1 MQAVQHLFRQI
12 LTLLLLLCTV
22 LVLLALLLLQR
33 TPLLNETGQLNAAA
47 VRNSQQL
54 LNNLNQSM
62 RDPGQQLVIQTNA
75 DELNAAFTLASRTLP
90 GFQGKTQI
98 SPAGLTILMTMPLDM
113 WSLRL
118 YLNADI
124 QIEPSVGPLQ
134 VRQVQL
140 GRLTL
145 PGDMALG
152 LLGWVADQL
161 WGPGQGA
168 ALLAKVRSVTVQQDA
183 VKVEISKSEGFSL
196 SQLKQSGVSLYKQ
209 WFSSDEQT
217 ALIEHYYALALTHS
231 QQQVMKPPATN
242 QASQGLPPQSLSSQS
257 LSSQSLISY
266 LQLLM
271 READQRSQDKPEQ
284 AVQEN
289 QAVILALAQ
298 LLGGR
303 NLQLLVN
310 EVKTSPQGKMPRVTL
325 ARRPDLQQHFVYSAS
340 LHVLGNQRLS
350 SAVGEA
356 KELLDSLK
364 GGSGFSFV
372 DLLADKA
379 GIRFAKLAGASPQS
393 ARAVQ
398 QFFAQQDR
406 TEQELFPSKSRLPE
420 GLPQAMFEQQYQ
432 SIDSAMYQQ
441 MVAEIDRRLNALPL
455 YQIKP

>member
-12 LTLLLLLCTV
+12 LTLLLLLATV
-22 LVLLALLLLQR
+22 LALLALLLLQR
-33 TPLLNETGQLNAAA
+33 TPLLSETGQLNAAA

-54 LNNLNQSM
+54 FNNLNQSM

-75 DELNAAFTLASRTLP
+75 DELNAAFALASRTLP

-98 SPAGLTILMTMPLDM
+98 NPAGLTILMTMPLDVL
-113 WSLRL
+113 SYQL
-118 YLNADI
+118 YINADI
-124 QIEPSVGPLQ
+124 QIEPSAGPLQ
-134 VRQVQL
+134 VRQVKL

-161 WGPGQGA
+161 WGPGEGA

-183 VKVEISKSEGFSL
+183 VKVEFSKSEGFSL
-196 SQLKQSGVSLYKQ
+196 SQLKLSGVSLYKQ
-209 WFSSDEQT
+209 WFGSDEQT
-217 ALIEHYYALALTHS
+217 ALIEHYYALALAHS
-231 QQQVMKPPATN
+231 QQQSAT
-242 QASQGLPPQSLSSQS
+242 QSSH
-257 LSSQSLISY
+257 SLITY
-266 LQLLM
+266 LQVLL
-271 READQRSQDKPEQ
+271 READRRSKDKPEQ
-284 AVQEN
+284 AVREN

-310 EVKTSPQGKMPRVTL
+310 EIKTNPQGKLPRVTL

-356 KELLDSLK
+356 KELLDSLN

-372 DLLADKA
+372 DLLADRA
-379 GIRFAKLAGASPQS
+379 GIRFARIAAASPQS

-406 TEQELFPSKSRLPE
+406 TEQELFPNKSRLPE

-432 SIDSAMYQQ
+432 SIDSAVYQQ
-441 MVAEIDRRLNALPL
+441 MVAEIDRRLNSLPL

>member
-12 LTLLLLLCTV
+12 LTLLLLLATV
-22 LVLLALLLLQR
+22 LALLALLLLQS
-33 TPLLNETGQLNAAA
+33 TPLLSETGQLNAAA

-54 LNNLNQSM
+54 FNNLNQSM

-75 DELNAAFTLASRTLP
+75 DELNAAFALASRTLP

-98 SPAGLTILMTMPLDM
+98 NPAGLTILMTMPLDVL
-113 WSLRL
+113 SYQL
-118 YLNADI
+118 YINADI
-124 QIEPSVGPLQ
+124 QIEPSAGPLQ
-134 VRQVQL
+134 VRQVKL

-161 WGPGQGA
+161 WGPGEGA

-183 VKVEISKSEGFSL
+183 VKVELSKSEGFSL
-196 SQLKQSGVSLYKQ
+196 SQLKLSGVSLYKQ
-209 WFSSDEQT
+209 WFGSDEQT
-217 ALIEHYYALALTHS
+217 ALIEHYYALALAHS
-231 QQQVMKPPATN
+231 QQQIAT
-242 QASQGLPPQSLSSQS
+242 QSSH
-257 LSSQSLISY
+257 SLITY
-266 LQLLM
+266 LQVLL
-271 READQRSQDKPEQ
+271 READRRSKDKPEQ
-284 AVQEN
+284 AVREN

-310 EVKTSPQGKMPRVTL
+310 EIKTNPQGKLPRVTL

-356 KELLDSLK
+356 KELLDSLN

-372 DLLADKA
+372 DLLADRA
-379 GIRFAKLAGASPQS
+379 GIRFARIAAASPQS

-406 TEQELFPSKSRLPE
+406 TEQELFPNKSRLPE

-432 SIDSAMYQQ
+432 SIDSAVYQQ

>member
-1 MQAVQHLFRQI
+1 MQAVQHLFRQL
-12 LTLLLLLCTV
+12 LTLFVLLSTVVLCVAWLLLDS
-22 LVLLALLLLQR
+22 
-33 TPLLNETGQLNAAA
+33 TPVLNETGQLNAAA

-75 DELNAAFTLASRTLP
+75 DELNAAFTIASRSLP

-98 SPAGLTILMTMPLDM
+98 NDSGLTILMTMPLQLFT
-113 WSLRL
+113 WHW
-118 YLNADI
+118 YVNAHL

-134 VRQVQL
+134 LKKVQI
-140 GRLTL
+140 GSLTL
-145 PGDMALG
+145 PGGMALG
-152 LLGWVADQL
+152 LLGWVADQV

-168 ALLAKVRSVTVQQDA
+168 ELLAKVRSVTVQQDA
-183 VKVEISKSEGFSL
+183 VKVELNKSADFSF
-196 SQLKQSGVSLYKQ
+196 SALKHSGLNLYKQ
-209 WFSSDEQT
+209 WFRDESQKE
-217 ALIEHYYALALTHS
+217 LIEHYYALALQHS
-231 QQQVMKPPATN
+231 QQSA
-242 QASQGLPPQSLSSQS
+242 A
-257 LSSQSLISY
+257 SQSLISY
-266 LQLLM
+266 LQLLL
-271 READQRSQDKPEQ
+271 READKRSEAKPEL

-310 EVKTSPQGKMPRVTL
+310 EVKANPQGKTPRVTL
-325 ARRPDLQQHFVYSAS
+325 ARRPDLQQHFIYSATI
-340 LHVLGNQRLS
+340 HVLGNQRLS

-372 DLLADKA
+372 DLLADRA
-379 GIRFAKLAGASPQS
+379 GIRFARLAVATPES
-393 ARAVQ
+393 ARALQ
-398 QFFAQQDR
+398 QFFAAAER

-420 GLPQAMFEQQYQ
+420 GLPQEMFEQQYQ
-432 SIDSAMYQQ
+432 SIDSAVYQQ

-455 YQIKP
+455 YQLGR

>member
-1 MQAVQHLFRQI
+1 MQAVQHLFRQL
-12 LTLLLLLCTV
+12 LTLLVLLSTVVLFIAWLLLDR
-22 LVLLALLLLQR
+22 A
-33 TPLLNETGQLNAAA
+33 PLLNETGQLNAAA

-75 DELNAAFTLASRTLP
+75 DELNAAFTIASRSLP

-98 SPAGLTILMTMPLDM
+98 NDSGLTILMTMPLQM
-113 WSLRL
+113 FSWHW
-118 YLNADI
+118 YVNAHL

-134 VRQVQL
+134 LRKVQI
-140 GRLTL
+140 GSLTL
-145 PGDMALG
+145 PGGMALG
-152 LLGWVADQL
+152 LLGWVADQV

-168 ALLAKVRSVTVQQDA
+168 ALLMKVRSVTVQQDA
-183 VKVEISKSEGFSL
+183 VKVELNKSADFSF
-196 SQLKQSGVSLYKQ
+196 SALKHSGLNLYKQ
-209 WFSSDEQT
+209 WFRDEDQKE
-217 ALIEHYYALALTHS
+217 LIEHYYALALQHS
-231 QQQVMKPPATN
+231 QQSA
-242 QASQGLPPQSLSSQS
+242 A
-257 LSSQSLISY
+257 SQSLIHY
-266 LQLLM
+266 LQLLL
-271 READQRSQDKPEQ
+271 READQRSQAKPEL
-284 AVQEN
+284 AVREN

-310 EVKTSPQGKMPRVTL
+310 EVKANPQGKTPRVTL
-325 ARRPDLQQHFVYSAS
+325 ARRPDLQQHFIYSAT

-372 DLLADKA
+372 DLLADRA
-379 GIRFAKLAGASPQS
+379 GIRFARLAVATPES
-393 ARAVQ
+393 ARALQ
-398 QFFAQQDR
+398 QFFAATER

-420 GLPQAMFEQQYQ
+420 GLPQEMFEQQYQ
-432 SIDSAMYQQ
+432 SIDSAVYQQ

-455 YQIKP
+455 YQLGR

>member
-12 LTLLLLLCTV
+12 LTLLLLLATV
-22 LVLLALLLLQR
+22 LALLALLLLQR
-33 TPLLNETGQLNAAA
+33 TPLLSETGQLNAAA

-54 LNNLNQSM
+54 FNNLNQSM

-75 DELNAAFTLASRTLP
+75 DELNAAFALASRTLP

-98 SPAGLTILMTMPLDM
+98 NPAGLTILMTMPLDVL
-113 WSLRL
+113 SYQL
-118 YLNADI
+118 YINADI
-124 QIEPSVGPLQ
+124 QIEPSAGPLQ
-134 VRQVQL
+134 VRQVKL

-161 WGPGQGA
+161 WGPGEGA

-183 VKVEISKSEGFSL
+183 VKVEFSKSEGFSL
-196 SQLKQSGVSLYKQ
+196 SQLKLSGVSLYKQ
-209 WFSSDEQT
+209 WFGSDEQT
-217 ALIEHYYALALTHS
+217 ALIEHYYALALAHS
-231 QQQVMKPPATN
+231 QQQSAT
-242 QASQGLPPQSLSSQS
+242 QSSH
-257 LSSQSLISY
+257 SLITY
-266 LQLLM
+266 LQVLL
-271 READQRSQDKPEQ
+271 READRRSKDKPEQ
-284 AVQEN
+284 AVREN

-310 EVKTSPQGKMPRVTL
+310 EIKTNPQGKLPRVTL

-356 KELLDSLK
+356 KELLDSLN

-372 DLLADKA
+372 DLLADRA
-379 GIRFAKLAGASPQS
+379 GIRFARIAAASPQS

-398 QFFAQQDR
+398 QFFTQQDR
-406 TEQELFPSKSRLPE
+406 TEQELFPNKSRLPE

-432 SIDSAMYQQ
+432 SIDSAVYQQ

>member
-12 LTLLLLLCTV
+12 LTLLLLLATV
-22 LVLLALLLLQR
+22 LALLAVLLLQR
-33 TPLLNETGQLNAAA
+33 TPLLSDTGQLNAAA

-54 LNNLNQSM
+54 FNNLNQSM

-75 DELNAAFTLASRTLP
+75 DELNAAFVLASRTLP

-98 SPAGLTILMTMPLDM
+98 NPAGLTILMTMPLDLL
-113 WSLRL
+113 SYRL
-118 YLNADI
+118 YINADI
-124 QIEPSVGPLQ
+124 QIEPSDGPLQ

-161 WGPGQGA
+161 WGPGEGA

-183 VKVEISKSEGFSL
+183 VKVELSKSEGFSL
-196 SQLKQSGVSLYKQ
+196 SQLKLSGVSLYKQ

-217 ALIEHYYALALTHS
+217 ALIEHYYALALAHS
-231 QQQVMKPPATN
+231 QQQAAT
-242 QASQGLPPQSLSSQS
+242 QSSY
-257 LSSQSLISY
+257 SLISY
-266 LQLLM
+266 LQVLL
-271 READQRSQDKPEQ
+271 READRRSKETPEQ
-284 AVQEN
+284 AVREN

-310 EVKTSPQGKMPRVTL
+310 EIKTNPQGKLPRVTL
-325 ARRPDLQQHFVYSAS
+325 ARRPDLQQHFVYSAT

-356 KELLDSLK
+356 KELLDSLN

-372 DLLADKA
+372 DLLADRA
-379 GIRFAKLAGASPQS
+379 GIRFARLAGASPQS

-398 QFFAQQDR
+398 QFFALQDR
-406 TEQELFPSKSRLPE
+406 TEQELFPNKSRLPE

-432 SIDSAMYQQ
+432 SIDSAVYQQ